1 MSSWATATTTQAV
14 SKENLLEI
22 IKAEVT
28 QELEELLERQRAHL
42 CCLIYGDA
50 KTGKSGLA
58 LDCRTTEE
66 LDEDAI
72 VMVLDFDNGCE
83 PTWRTNWDSDPN
95 IKILNPIVRD
105 EEGFPDLDRT
115 VRRAEAFIV
124 IAKDYME
131 EGKTV
136 KFVFDGCDR
145 WLRLCWYAMGIDK
158 RATEV
163 KQMPMKW
170 GKRNTEYE
178 NLIEKVTDG
187 LECDRYFITHMKDV
201 YEHNNPNPVGRT
213 ANIKESTMDKM
224 NQVIEVKKNKLGNK
238 HTSTA
243 TVVASKTNTEL
254 VGKSFDFLTIDNG
267 EVTWDSIEQLQQG
280 DL

>member
-1 MSSWATATTTQAV
+1 MSWATQATTQAV

-28 QELEELLERQRAHL
+28 QELEALLERQRAHL

-58 LDCRTTEE
+58 LDCRTTKE
-66 LDEDAI
+66 LDEDAM

-83 PTWRTNWDSDPN
+83 PTWRTNWNSDPN

-124 IAKDYME
+124 IAKDYMA

-178 NLIEKVTDG
+178 NLIEKITDG
-187 LECDRYFITHMKDV
+187 LECDRYFITHMKDE
-201 YEHNNPNPVGRT
+201 YAHNNPNPIGRVV
-213 ANIKESTMDKM
+213 NIKESTMDKM
-224 NQVIEVKKNKLGNK
+224 NQVIEVKTNKLGTK
-238 HTSTA
+238 QTSTA
-243 TVVASKTNTEL
+243 TIIASKTNTEL
-254 VGKSFDFLTIDNG
+254 VGKSFDFLTIDDG
-267 EVTWDSIEQLQQG
+267 DVTWTSIEEMQTGEL
-280 DL
+280 

>member
-1 MSSWATATTTQAV
+1 MSWATQTTTQAV

-28 QELEELLERQRAHL
+28 EELEALLERQRAHL

-58 LDCRTTEE
+58 LDCRTT
-66 LDEDAI
+66 DEIDDDAI

-83 PTWRTNWDSDPN
+83 PTWRTNWNSDPN

-178 NLIEKVTDG
+178 NLIEKITDG
-187 LECDRYFITHMKDV
+187 LECDRYFITHMKDE
-201 YEHNNPNPVGRT
+201 YAHNNPNPIGRVV
-213 ANIKESTMDKM
+213 NIKESTMDKM
-224 NQVIEVKKNKLGNK
+224 NQVIEVKTNKLGNK
-238 HTSTA
+238 QTSTA
-243 TVVASKTNTEL
+243 TIVASKTNTEL
-254 VGKSFDFLTIDNG
+254 VGKSFEFLNIDNG
-267 EVTWDSIEQLQQG
+267 EVTWTSIEELQKG
-280 DL
+280 EL

>member
-1 MSSWATATTTQAV
+1 MSWATQTTTQAV

-22 IKAEVT
+22 IKAEVS
-28 QELEELLERQRAHL
+28 QELDALLERQRAHL

-58 LDCRTTEE
+58 LDCRTSEE
-66 LDEDAI
+66 IDEDSI

-83 PTWRTNWDSDPN
+83 PTWRTNWGSDPN

-105 EEGFPDLDRT
+105 NEGFPDLDRT

-170 GKRNTEYE
+170 GQRNTEYE
-178 NLIEKVTDG
+178 NLIEKITDG
-187 LECDRYFITHMKDV
+187 LECDRYFITHMKDE
-201 YEHNNPNPVGRT
+201 YAHNNPNPIGRKV
-213 ANIKESTMDKM
+213 NIKESTMDKM
-224 NQVIEVKKNKLGNK
+224 NQVIEVSTNILGNK
-238 HTSTA
+238 QTSTA
-243 TVVASKTNTEL
+243 KIVASKTNTEL
-254 VGKSFDFLTIDNG
+254 VGKEFNFLTIDNG
-267 EVTWDSIEQLQQG
+267 DVTWTSIEEMQTGEL
-280 DL
+280 

>member
-1 MSSWATATTTQAV
+1 MSWAAATTTQAV

-22 IKAEVT
+22 IKAEVS
-28 QELEELLERQRAHL
+28 QELEALLERQRAHL

-58 LDCRTTEE
+58 LDCRTTDEI
-66 LDEDAI
+66 DEDTI

-83 PTWRTNWDSDPN
+83 PTWRTNWGSDPN

-105 EEGFPDLDRT
+105 EEGFPDLDKT

-131 EGKTV
+131 EGKNV

-163 KQMPMKW
+163 KQMPMRW

-178 NLIEKVTDG
+178 NLIEKITDG
-187 LECDRYFITHMKDV
+187 LECDRFFITHMKDE
-201 YEHNNPNPVGRT
+201 YAHNNPNPIGRKV
-213 ANIKESTMDKM
+213 NIKESTMDKM
-224 NQVIEVKKNKLGNK
+224 TQVIEVGKNVVGNK
-238 HTSTA
+238 TAHTA
-243 TVVASKTNTEL
+243 TIVASKTNTEL
-254 VGKSFDFLTIDNG
+254 VGKIFNFLTIESG
-267 EVTWDSIEQLQQG
+267 EVIWNSIDQLQTG

>member
-1 MSSWATATTTQAV
+1 MSWASQTTTQAV
-14 SKENLLEI
+14 SKESLLEI
-22 IKAEVT
+22 IKAEVS
-28 QELEELLERQRAHL
+28 QELEALLERQRAHL

-58 LDCRTTEE
+58 LDCRTT
-66 LDEDAI
+66 DEIDDDAI

-83 PTWRTNWDSDPN
+83 PTWRTNWSSDPN
-95 IKILNPIVRD
+95 IKILNPIGRD

-178 NLIEKVTDG
+178 NLIEKITDG
-187 LECDRYFITHMKDV
+187 LECDRYFITHMKDE
-201 YEHNNPNPVGRT
+201 YAHNNPNPIGRVV
-213 ANIKESTMDKM
+213 NIKESTMDKM
-224 NQVIEVKKNKLGNK
+224 NQVIEVKTTKIGNK
-238 HTSTA
+238 QTSTA

-254 VGKSFDFLTIDNG
+254 VGKSFDFLTIDDG
-267 EVTWDSIEQLQQG
+267 EVTWDSIEQLQKG
-280 DL
+280 EL

>member
-1 MSSWATATTTQAV
+1 MSWATTTTTQAV

-58 LDCRTTEE
+58 LDCRTAEE

-83 PTWRTNWDSDPN
+83 PTWRTNWESDPN

-124 IAKDYME
+124 IAKDYMA

-158 RATEV
+158 RSTEV

-201 YEHNNPNPVGRT
+201 YEHNNPNPIGRT

-238 HTSTA
+238 QTSTA
-243 TVVASKTNTEL
+243 TVIASKTNTEL

-267 EVTWDSIEQLQQG
+267 EVTWDSIDQLQTG
-280 DL
+280 GL

>member
-1 MSSWATATTTQAV
+1 
-14 SKENLLEI
+14 
-22 IKAEVT
+22 
-28 QELEELLERQRAHL
+28 
-42 CCLIYGDA
+42 
-50 KTGKSGLA
+50 
-58 LDCRTTEE
+58 
-66 LDEDAI
+66 
-72 VMVLDFDNGCE
+72 
-83 PTWRTNWDSDPN
+83 
-95 IKILNPIVRD
+95 
-105 EEGFPDLDRT
+105 
-115 VRRAEAFIV
+115 
-124 IAKDYME
+124 ME

-224 NQVIEVKKNKLGNK
+224 NQVIEVSRFDVAFENPSNVFALPLTKSDLVFAATAPATAFSSFFINGPQDKL
-238 HTSTA
+238 SA
-243 TVVASKTNTEL
+243 
-254 VGKSFDFLTIDNG
+254 
-267 EVTWDSIEQLQQG
+267 
-280 DL
+280 

>member
-1 MSSWATATTTQAV
+1 MSWATTTTTQAV

-22 IKAEVT
+22 IKAEVSE
-28 QELEELLERQRAHL
+28 ELEALLQRQRAHL
-42 CCLIYGDA
+42 CTLIYGDA

-58 LDCRTTEE
+58 LDCRTAKE

-72 VMVLDFDNGCE
+72 IMVLDFDNGCE
-83 PTWRTNWDSDPN
+83 PTWRTNWNSDPN

-158 RATEV
+158 RSTEV

-178 NLIEKVTDG
+178 NLIEK
-187 LECDRYFITHMKDV
+187 LL
-201 YEHNNPNPVGRT
+201 
-213 ANIKESTMDKM
+213 MD
-224 NQVIEVKKNKLGNK
+224 
-238 HTSTA
+238 
-243 TVVASKTNTEL
+243 
-254 VGKSFDFLTIDNG
+254 
-267 EVTWDSIEQLQQG
+267 
-280 DL
+280 